1 MENTVETL
9 VEAKM
14 QLEKTI
20 DSLIRAFAHENKLPL
35 DKISGQIG
43 THGRVSF
50 MGIICDENKHNL
62 VIWTSRK

>member
-1 MENTVETL
+1 MENTVGNL

-20 DSLIRAFAHENKLPL
+20 DSLIRAFAHENNLPL

-43 THGRVSF
+43 THRRVSF
-50 MGIICDENKHNL
+50 MGIICDGECMTKINITL
-62 VIWTSRK
+62 

>member
-20 DSLIRAFAHENKLPL
+20 DSLIRAFAHENNLPL
-35 DKISGQIG
+35 DKISGQLG
-43 THGRVSF
+43 THGRVRLR
-50 MGIICDENKHNL
+50 GIICDGECMTKINITL
-62 VIWTSRK
+62 

>member
-9 VEAKM
+9 VETKM

-20 DSLIRAFAHENKLPL
+20 DSLIRAFAHENNLPL

-50 MGIICDENKHNL
+50 MGIICDGECMTKINITL
-62 VIWTSRK
+62 